1 MTDYNFAR
9 KIADAIVEIHNEKYE
24 ALKKAGYG
32 ILWKP
37 FWVGGKTGKGS

>member
-24 ALKKAGYG
+24 ALKKQDMD
-32 ILWKP
+32 
-37 FWVGGKTGKGS
+37 S